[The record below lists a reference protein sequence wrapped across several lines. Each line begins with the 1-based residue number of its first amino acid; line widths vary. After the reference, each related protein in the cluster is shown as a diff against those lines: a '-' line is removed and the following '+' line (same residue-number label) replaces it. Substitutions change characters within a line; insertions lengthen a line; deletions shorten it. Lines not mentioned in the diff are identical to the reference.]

1 MAKTYPCPVEVC
13 DHAPFKT
20 VQALQSHIRSSQPE
34 VLEEKGPTKE
44 IPIVEYDF
52 TTA

>member
-20 VQALQSHIRSSQPE
+20 VQALQSHIRSSQSE
-34 VLEEKGPTKE
+34 VLEEKGLTKE
-44 IPIVEYDF
+44 VPIVEYDF